1 MRVRETP
8 FPSIGLLPTV
18 GTRLRRQATYSAQT
32 NQCSASPCGHGRRGH
47 RGSAAPR
54 GLRRGGTAPAP
65 ARPAPPGPA
74 HLQAVGAPQSREVP
88 QRLGRA
94 RRVQVELPA
103 KPLHGGAGISG
114 PRAGHGGGERAKT
127 AGRAWPLPPRG
138 RGRGR
143 GRECA
148 LGRRWR
154 PAGVTRGHGLP
165 AAARCCRCSRPIPA
179 RLREAAP
186 GAAFLRPPSHR
197 ALGYAWLRHLPGGLR
212 APRRPPPHGQEA
224 AAIPGP
230 LPRFPALVVRPR
242 LGPGRGVGS
251 EHFQVPLAL
260 ERAPA
265 DGAPLGALRVRQAAV
280 GTPPFPAGRGA
291 APATLEGAL
300 VTQHPQRCFGDREQG
315 SESACH
321 WRIPEAPPFCWEGVG
336 RRTRS
341 TPGRA

>member
-1 MRVRETP
+1 MRAGAAV
-8 FPSIGLLPTV
+8 
-18 GTRLRRQATYSAQT
+18 A
-32 NQCSASPCGHGRRGH
+32 ASRGH
-47 RGSAAPR
+47 AGSRSAR
-54 GLRRGGTAPAP
+54 GLSVLPLLAPHPRTAP
-65 ARPAPPGPA
+65 G
-74 HLQAVGAPQSREVP
+74 
-88 QRLGRA
+88 GRA
-94 RRVQVELPA
+94 R
-103 KPLHGGAGISG
+103 SG
-114 PRAGHGGGERAKT
+114 FSSASV
-127 AGRAWPLPPRG
+127 PPR
-138 RGRGR
+138 
-143 GRECA
+143 
-148 LGRRWR
+148 
-154 PAGVTRGHGLP
+154 PGLRV
-165 AAARCCRCSRPIPA
+165 AAASSW
-179 RLREAAP
+179 
-186 GAAFLRPPSHR
+186 RPPSP
-197 ALGYAWLRHLPGGLR
+197 AQT
-212 APRRPPPHGQEA
+212 PPQGQEA

-291 APATLEGAL
+291 APAPLEGAL
-300 VTQHPQRCFGDREQG
+300 VTQHPQRCFGDREQS